1 MKKRLLLLTGS
12 PGVGKTTIVLRVVE
26 ALKAEGYRV
35 GGMVS
40 REVRGCEG
48 RVGFEILNL
57 ETGEHGWLAHINHRG
72 GPRVG
77 RYGVNLEDL
86 ERVGVKAIVD
96 AVERSDVVVVDEVGP
111 MELFSEEFRKAVKRA
126 VECGKLVVGVVH
138 WKAED
143 RLIDEIKTRP
153 EAELH
158 VVTLENRDS
167 LAEDVI
173 KKAAE
178 YLKTVER
185 EQRNGDCRGS

>member
-12 PGVGKTTIVLRVVE
+12 PGVGKTTVLLRVVE
-26 ALKAEGYRV
+26 ALKARGFSL

-40 REVRGCEG
+40 QEVRGCGG

-57 ETGEHGWLAHINHRG
+57 ETGERGWLAHINHSG

-86 ERVGVKAIVD
+86 EGIGVKAVVD
-96 AVERSDVVVVDEVGP
+96 AVEMLDVVVVDEVGP

-126 VECGKLVVGVVH
+126 VESGKLVVGVVH
-138 WKAED
+138 WKAKD

-153 EAELH
+153 EAELY
-158 VVTLENRDS
+158 VVTLENRDN

-173 KKAAE
+173 KRAAE

-185 EQRNGDCRGS
+185 EQQR

>member
-1 MKKRLLLLTGS
+1 MPKRLLFLTGE
-12 PGVGKTTIVLRVVE
+12 PGVGKTTVLLQTVE
-26 ALKAEGYRV
+26 ALRAEGYGV

-40 REVRGCEG
+40 REVRGCGG

-57 ETGEHGWLAHINHRG
+57 ESGERGWLAHVNHRG

-86 ERVGVKAIVD
+86 ERIGVKAVVD
-96 AVERSDVVVVDEVGP
+96 AVERLDVVVVDEVGP

-126 VECGKLVVGVVH
+126 VESGKLVVGVVH
-138 WKAED
+138 WKAKD

-185 EQRNGDCRGS
+185 EQQR